1 MVYNKGLDIVG
12 DYSEFAER
20 YGLDASDVTMY
31 ADGMRKGSSAQA
43 ARALAEIGRKIIAA
57 HEDEIHSL
65 LDMRKFRK
73 PVEKA
78 LKDAFGDVDKLIDER
93 RKQVEE
99 ERNTMEASRKRADEE
114 AAARKHR
121 LDELSMLTSDEINNL
136 YMEAIENG
144 DDAVAREMLDE
155 AARRKGYGD
164 AESDYQGVG
173 AWGAPSKPD
182 YETDEARRNAVG
194 EDSPDLN
201 VEDMAAGY
209 SNQPQDIFVHPE
221 KYSQGL
227 STSKESGKAIQ
238 TAIDDIRSGKKDVK
252 VKVYR
257 AVPTTVKEDKLRN
270 GDWVTPSKEYAEIH
284 GNNRLDGMYRIIEDE
299 VPASELWWDSND
311 VNEWGY
317 DNGKS
322 YRYKN
327 VKNNRKLDDLV
338 TRDDKGN
345 VIPPSKRFNQRKA
358 DERYHRG
365 VEVKNPSKA
374 EVVLRDAV
382 IERLRERGMD
392 VITDVAEGQRVLD
405 AANGKVRQMS
415 FGDAYDYDA
424 YPLGRV
430 EPNLAEKEVA
440 VVEADV
446 NHGFANYKK
455 AKAWAK
461 QHVSKVY
468 NDEES
473 GGKGEV
479 RISNAAIDKFMSQSA
494 IDKSDS
500 KDVHMAVLKVLPEVL
515 KSSIDVETH
524 PDFLKGEDGKRRAE
538 NGMNKDVLVHRCYG
552 AVSFDGKPYRVKMT
566 LKEDPRDVS
575 FPHVTHSYEAT
586 KIELLAGTW
595 ENHEGPSPN
604 TNNSISAAKLLK
616 NVGMSYNSSEKV
628 LDASKKRSDGAA
640 LTSRKD
646 GDVHYFRTANGEAYG
661 FTVGGK
667 IYVDPRIA
675 TSETPVHEYAHLWAS
690 ALRACNPDE
699 WQNVVELM
707 KGTTVWDEVKG
718 RYPELK
724 TDDEIAD
731 EVIATYSGSRGAE
744 RLREEQRKIA
754 EGNGSVFEKVQA
766 ISALEKVKD
775 ALRKFWKGVAD
786 FLHIHYKNADEVAD
800 RVMKDLLDGVD
811 PRKMGE
817 TKDDGVRFSAKQKR
831 ALKTVSASHKGKHQP
846 TVVSSADGAKIL
858 NELERTKEKYEN
870 LSNRANT
877 FIGDVAKA
885 LGASRYGSGSEYATF
900 ETKNGDIVTIRLA
913 NHNAHVSGFDYNDK
927 DNGISIVITPKPN
940 EGITNDGIAHITE
953 FYYDSI
959 KLRRAEG
966 KPLAEIVRSI
976 KQALYSGEFKD
987 TTGLAER
994 QEVNGEDVIRY
1005 QFIGEKGAAEA
1016 DHAEEVS
1023 VRLDNLSVARKME
1036 SEQKDAKA
1044 IKMATG
1050 WERGADGKWRYE
1062 IPDLKYF
1069 GQGAAG
1075 YKKARGKQPWSKE
1088 LDGLS
1093 DRIFAGI
1100 ELSESE
1106 YQRFDELTQK
1116 EEIFKTDYLNRE
1128 KPHLADWVE
1137 NDKLFNA
1144 YPDLK
1149 RVKMVFTD
1157 QLPVNMGGWY
1167 NEREHTI
1174 VVNTNYV
1181 DDLASVLA
1189 HEVQHAIQYIEGF
1202 ARGGNPESMQER
1214 FEAAKKEW
1222 RARAWADELRYQA
1235 GEMGEHYNQVAVEK
1249 ALIDEYKEMGMDN
1262 DEWMPDK
1269 ETRMKGFN
1277 YFARGYA
1284 DRSLDADIK
1293 NFRLAE
1299 STRAGFS
1306 PYVEYTQL
1314 GGEVESRNV
1323 ERRMAMSSEERRAS
1337 LAADTEDVARED
1349 QILLMGNGAD
1359 SHHVFLSLFEQKIQN
1374 ANVSSV
1380 LDDINK
1386 VFNSRLDELLENP
1399 NQKDRVLRLGR
1410 SSEFLRNG
1418 GLADAEIVLDFD
1430 KLARK
1435 SKEGYKHEHPFDI
1448 SDIKDLPIA
1457 ISSPIAVFDN
1467 TNGKNDGRVIL
1478 TELTKDDRNFIVAVK
1493 ASTQRR
1499 KGGVVLEVNQITTLF
1514 PKDAKGLVHWF
1525 CSGKATN
1532 IDKGKA
1538 LRFIEALPN
1547 HPGTTIKA
1555 EELISAAKVVKDFV
1569 NSKALQEKVD
1579 EDAGMKFRLLDD
1591 DDPKAMELEALPD
1604 SELMA
1609 VYRNVQVFEDDA
1621 LGSPMAFTDA
1631 ETGERRTLEGRRW
1644 NYSVPPKVE
1653 LTEEQQRK
1661 LDELNKNGYIMV
1673 DGKKSTELQITDGLK
1688 FVKPKTKESQLQYFL
1703 KKNPEDKGLW
1713 AAYDPYDHAI
1723 ETPLNTQFGEAYKRP
1738 NLVVVRS
1745 FIPKSE
1751 IDEPFHADYALLP
1764 TGAHQWNN
1772 GRTLYLSRWSKID
1785 KVLSREEEAKLI
1797 DEYWKKHPGK
1807 REELKTHR
1815 DYNRFVPQVRREL
1828 EKLGYRFEF
1837 NGKELTPE
1845 ESLALD
1851 KQNWESRDV
1860 IPGREGHIPF
1870 VSNEDIARINAKMA
1884 GKWFG
1889 EPKEAM
1895 ENAMIERV
1903 TELSERLH
1911 TPVRIIR
1918 TEEELAA
1925 LPSMRQRRMKGSFN
1939 TLTGEVTIVVPNNAN
1954 MADIENTF
1962 VHEVVGHDGLRVL
1975 FPDEAKLNN
1984 ALDELYRVSV
1994 DEIRGTIDRMAQQ
2007 MYDAE
2012 VNRIC
2017 ESKRRE
2023 HDANGEDVN
2032 LSYYA
2037 DMAAAHAE
2045 ADKKREQFRRD
2056 ATEEYGANL
2065 AGRIGEKGFEKM
2077 STEELTFW
2085 GKLTAMFQKAL
2096 DKLLDGLNIP
2106 GKRRWGDKDWA
2117 FVLHEAYKRKK
2128 NGGRSTVFDAADTEV
2143 MRRKTGFGETK
2154 FSDGTVRDKRSD
2166 GLDKVNERFNE
2177 QLGTLTEK
2185 NADSVVFSLG
2195 LPSAVLKSAGVEN
2208 KPMKLYGNKVM
2219 RKMRKHG
2226 FALEELRDLPRA
2238 VADPIAVFNNYG
2250 KDGNRSIL
2258 TELHTANGNFLVTI
2272 GLGKGKD
2279 DIDFN
2284 IVSSVFG
2291 KDDDNIVDWLNRD
2304 LATYISKEKALN
2316 YLHHSALRAVTSDG
2330 PRLSTAA
2337 KVVKNFVNPKVF
2349 DENIANDG
2357 IIFRDGGD
2365 IEVRNVQNRMVMSLE
2380 DRRPRTLSLE
2390 DREAGSV
2397 MVDHLRSMGIIVS
2410 TDNQENRR
2418 VLKNA
2423 SKDHSEIGKVRH
2435 FKTEQGESYGFAYK
2449 GKIHLDLRKIDA
2461 ELPLHEYAHLWCASL
2476 RRINPD
2482 SWNNVVEMLKQDGDT
2497 WQFITVSYLELQ
2509 NDDDIAEE
2517 VIAHYSGKRGA
2528 EKLKAELQRMSQRD
2542 DNYASRWGNIY
2553 QNISKAIQDFWKHI
2567 GDSLNFHYENKEDL
2581 ADQILNDFAKEV
2593 NPLQKVEKWLKER
2606 DRKYGDYVAAGDTEK
2621 AQQLFT
2627 AALHEHVGNG
2637 ITPYIAVGG
2646 YRGKMDQLARSVK
2659 SGEDPV
2665 LQMQAINKAADLM
2678 TPLISSYTPD
2688 KAVLVPTPSHT
2699 GAANDML
2706 ALANAISER
2715 TGIQV
2720 ADVLRSAP
2728 RESQYKVKKETG
2740 KPLSSVELG
2749 IRKDGDIPDGKL
2761 PIIVDNVVGSGNTAK
2776 ACVDALG
2783 SGIVLAVAS
2792 AVTLNRH
2799 VSSLK
2804 SAAPILYDKDQNL
2817 IPLSKRFEFKN
2828 HYTVPHDQMSVNEPI
2843 PYQEPDIIQGLE
2855 SYDTKDIRAYVQNS
2869 VQEVLDIEYP
2879 EEDIYIKQIT
2889 IIGSRTRGEG
2899 REDSD
2904 LDILLEYGG
2913 DDVRE
2918 DDLFNVLN
2926 NEENKITLEGI
2937 EFDINPI
2944 NAKRSLNTAQWLARD
2959 ARWREEDI
2967 KMKVSYKNNTDME
2980 SKVVGQQVQ
2989 TKQQELLKFYTDLK
3003 SVCENELVLLRQ
3015 KSFIE
3020 AFGHDAELTSKM
3032 FSVPLYER
3040 TIGED
3045 KVSFAMVP
3053 KDKYIDML
3061 EDIDVDLR
3069 IVSDPIQ
3076 EELLEDIRPTIV
3088 EVSNNQPQ
3096 QAERPY
3102 HIVVGTDNRPG
3113 GVEGEYHVHF
3123 PQPLAN
3129 VSFEDFKKL
3138 AENMGGTARMMN
3150 DEPWADFYGEEDAI
3164 KFADKAQELNVDRI
3178 AEQRD
3183 DTLSVSQIKISNW
3196 ENLDYTKYIIP
3207 EGVNVENA
3215 SVTRIPPKDGE
3226 KWAKFVI
3233 SADVNGKHYSHDMWG
3248 NDIKAFYE
3256 KDENKKRTNRVTLD
3270 QLVAKYFGKQFADSM
3285 SIGSVQEAE
3294 HVLAEQKDDKKQAI
3308 EGQEQKQQAQ
3318 VDKEKGA
3325 AERKAADEKKAQEES
3340 AKKKAE
3346 EEKKN
3351 DKKEKIP
3358 AVVLQT
3364 TLLIGALASAKAH
3377 DGKWLNRGGKLFP
3390 NFVQKGQVVSP
3401 FNALMMALHSD
3412 ANGYKTNTYTTFNG
3426 ARTGGYSVKGG
3437 ESGLPFNWYNW
3448 DKYVNRFNSK
3458 EIISKESYEKLPA
3471 EEKELFKVLRSKE
3484 ERSIFNIDQTTMPQ
3498 IKVSDYNTIVEEQ
3511 EKEQPKLQQPSE
3523 SDETKAAVVAMTPM
3537 LKQFYDLKGKHPDA
3551 VLLFRRGD
3559 FYETYSQDAEKAS
3572 KILGITLTKSS
3583 HTKDADGKPL
3593 AMAGFPY
3600 HALDTYLPK
3609 LIRAGERVAIC
3620 DQLDDFSQK
3629 ERCGV
3634 SEIIYAKGSEL
3645 VTALSKHENV
3655 VLDPYRE
3662 TGYDS
3667 EKGILHFNQKRVSPM
3682 GQEVST
3688 AISRLNDTYRASVG
3702 YTGEAT
3708 RLNRGGSAKLL
3719 PEDTQKYDRLVQE
3732 LAAGVMMS
3740 RHGYPATLSKE
3751 NMDLVPYW
3759 ERELKESPVLMDLIE
3774 RDVNRAVEVLDKIK
3788 NGETVDYSAIRGE
3801 KAFDAARPKLYTIAS
3816 ELAAIPNANTKEVV
3830 IVKDSQ
3836 KKSAAVILPAGASL
3850 EVNNEVPGMNKNRFV
3865 IALRKQGFDDVQFYN
3880 AGGALGLNQSNEFFA
3895 DKTVEI
3901 AKLKQYEIITI
3912 ESIDLTEEI
3921 ERTSK
3926 VDIEKVSITRDDKN
3940 NPLLYVKPTDGESF
3954 TVYPEPADVKTFFQ
3968 AFRTQE
3974 FDSVR
3979 ESLGQKYYS
3988 LVLRH
3993 PDLKRNVLMP
4003 DISEDI
4009 DLSRITKVNITKDKY
4024 KENTTIIFATID
4036 GESQKPVELSKLQA
4050 QRFWLVDDQDMY
4062 KLAIAAQIWQEK
4074 LNVNQGQSEDGQ
4086 AQFRDNHEGSVVG
4099 SGSSAV
4105 EAKASS
4111 EKEECQEKKSGRL
4124 HL

>member
-155 AARRKGYGD
+155 FARRKGYGD

-182 YETDEARRNAVG
+182 YETDEARRNAAG
-194 EDSPDLN
+194 KDSPDLN

-227 STSKESGKAIQ
+227 PTSKESGKAIQ

-604 TNNSISAAKLLK
+604 TNNSISVAKLLK

-690 ALRACNPDE
+690 ALRACNSDE

-707 KGTTVWDEVKG
+707 KGTTVWNEVKG

-724 TDDEIAD
+724 SDDEIAD
-731 EVIATYSGSRGAE
+731 EVIATYSGRRGAE
-744 RLREEQRKIA
+744 RLRAEQRRIA
-754 EGNGSVFEKVQA
+754 DGNGDVIERAES
-766 ISALEKVKD
+766 ISALEMVKQ

-786 FLHIHYKNADEVAD
+786 FLHIHYTSAEEVAD
-800 RVMKDLLDGVD
+800 HVMKDLLDGVD

-817 TKDDGVRFSAKQKR
+817 TKDGGLRFSAKQKR

-1062 IPDLKYF
+1062 IPDLKSF

-1106 YQRFDELTQK
+1106 YQRFDELTLK

-1284 DRSLDADIK
+1284 DRSMDADIK

-1299 STRAGFS
+1299 STRGDFR
-1306 PYVEYTQL
+1306 PYVEYTRL

-1349 QILLMGNGAD
+1349 QIFLMGNGAD
-1359 SHHVFLSLFEQKIQN
+1359 PHHVFLSLFEQKIQN

-1410 SSEFLRNG
+1410 SSEFLMNG

-1579 EDAGMKFRLLDD
+1579 EDAGMKFRLLDA

-1604 SELMA
+1604 SELVQ

-1797 DEYWKKHPGK
+1797 DEYWKKHLGK

-1918 TEEELAA
+1918 TEEELTA

-1954 MADIENTF
+1954 MTDIENTF

-1975 FPDEAKLNN
+1975 FPDEVKLNN

-2128 NGGRSTVFDAADTEV
+2128 NGGRPTVFDAADTEV
-2143 MRRKTGFGETK
+2143 MRRKTGFGDTK
-2154 FSDGTVRDKRSD
+2154 FSDGKREQ
-2166 GLDKVNERFNE
+2166 LTANERFNSELTRYQNGNME
-2177 QLGTLTEK
+2177 QDEMLHLGKPQGVMRAFLPNLPIVMRQRILKKGSVKKHNVDVAALANMPKHLSNPIFVFQRSDNALGVLTEIQDRDGKNVCVAIELNRQIQNGGEILEVNDIRSVHGRNVADIVYPIVQNGTLK
-2185 NADSVVFSLG
+2185 WVD
-2195 LPSAVLKSAGVEN
+2195 K
-2208 KPMKLYGNKVM
+2208 
-2219 RKMRKHG
+2219 
-2226 FALEELRDLPRA
+2226 
-2238 VADPIAVFNNYG
+2238 
-2250 KDGNRSIL
+2250 
-2258 TELHTANGNFLVTI
+2258 
-2272 GLGKGKD
+2272 GKGLAYLSFASRYVQQV
-2279 DIDFN
+2279 ID
-2284 IVSSVFG
+2284 
-2291 KDDDNIVDWLNRD
+2291 KQDLN
-2304 LATYISKEKALN
+2304 
-2316 YLHHSALRAVTSDG
+2316 
-2330 PRLSTAA
+2330 TAA
-2337 KVVKNFVNPKVF
+2337 KIVKNFVNPKVF
-2349 DENIANDG
+2349 DENIADDG
-2357 IIFRDGGD
+2357 IIFRDSGD

-2380 DRRPRTLSLE
+2380 DRRPRILSLE
-2390 DREAGSV
+2390 DREAGSA

-2482 SWNNVVEMLKQDGDT
+2482 NWNSIIEMLKQDGDT
-2497 WQFITVSYLELQ
+2497 WQFITVSYPELQ
-2509 NDDDIAEE
+2509 NDSDIAEE

-2528 EKLKAELQRMSQRD
+2528 EKLKAELQRMTPRD
-2542 DNYASRWGNIY
+2542 GNYASRWGNIF
-2553 QNISKAIQDFWKHI
+2553 QNISKVVQDFWKHI
-2567 GDSLNFHYENKEDL
+2567 GDSLNYHYENKEDL
-2581 ADQILNDFAKEV
+2581 ADQILNDFTQEV
-2593 NPLQKVEKWLKER
+2593 NPIQKVEKWLKER
-2606 DRKYGDYVAAGDTEK
+2606 DRKYSDFVAAGDTEK
-2621 AQQLFT
+2621 AQQLFD
-2627 AALHEHVGNG
+2627 AALHEHIGNG
-2637 ITPYIAVGG
+2637 ITPYIVVGG
-2646 YRGKMDQLARSVK
+2646 YRGNMDQLARRVK
-2659 SGEDPV
+2659 TGEDTV
-2665 LQMQAINKAADLM
+2665 VQMQAINEAADLM
-2678 TPLISSYTPD
+2678 TPLISSYAPD
-2688 KAVLVPTPSHT
+2688 KAVLVPAPSHS
-2699 GAANDML
+2699 GVASDML
-2706 ALANAISER
+2706 SLANAISER
-2715 TGIQV
+2715 TGIEV

-2740 KPLSSVELG
+2740 KPLSSVQLG
-2749 IRKDGDIPDGKL
+2749 IRKDGELPDGKL
-2761 PIIVDNVVGSGNTAK
+2761 PIVVDNVVGSGNTAK
-2776 ACVDALG
+2776 ACIDALG
-2783 SGIVLAVAS
+2783 GGIVLAVAS

-2926 NEENKITLEGI
+2926 NEENKITLEGDVTPKSWTVYLI
-2937 EFDINPI
+2937 CFD
-2944 NAKRSLNTAQWLARD
+2944 
-2959 ARWREEDI
+2959 
-2967 KMKVSYKNNTDME
+2967 
-2980 SKVVGQQVQ
+2980 
-2989 TKQQELLKFYTDLK
+2989 
-3003 SVCENELVLLRQ
+3003 
-3015 KSFIE
+3015 
-3020 AFGHDAELTSKM
+3020 
-3032 FSVPLYER
+3032 
-3040 TIGED
+3040 
-3045 KVSFAMVP
+3045 
-3053 KDKYIDML
+3053 
-3061 EDIDVDLR
+3061 
-3069 IVSDPIQ
+3069 
-3076 EELLEDIRPTIV
+3076 
-3088 EVSNNQPQ
+3088 
-3096 QAERPY
+3096 
-3102 HIVVGTDNRPG
+3102 
-3113 GVEGEYHVHF
+3113 
-3123 PQPLAN
+3123 
-3129 VSFEDFKKL
+3129 
-3138 AENMGGTARMMN
+3138 
-3150 DEPWADFYGEEDAI
+3150 
-3164 KFADKAQELNVDRI
+3164 
-3178 AEQRD
+3178 
-3183 DTLSVSQIKISNW
+3183 
-3196 ENLDYTKYIIP
+3196 
-3207 EGVNVENA
+3207 
-3215 SVTRIPPKDGE
+3215 
-3226 KWAKFVI
+3226 
-3233 SADVNGKHYSHDMWG
+3233 
-3248 NDIKAFYE
+3248 
-3256 KDENKKRTNRVTLD
+3256 
-3270 QLVAKYFGKQFADSM
+3270 
-3285 SIGSVQEAE
+3285 
-3294 HVLAEQKDDKKQAI
+3294 
-3308 EGQEQKQQAQ
+3308 
-3318 VDKEKGA
+3318 
-3325 AERKAADEKKAQEES
+3325 
-3340 AKKKAE
+3340 
-3346 EEKKN
+3346 
-3351 DKKEKIP
+3351 
-3358 AVVLQT
+3358 
-3364 TLLIGALASAKAH
+3364 
-3377 DGKWLNRGGKLFP
+3377 
-3390 NFVQKGQVVSP
+3390 VVSC
-3401 FNALMMALHSD
+3401 
-3412 ANGYKTNTYTTFNG
+3412 
-3426 ARTGGYSVKGG
+3426 
-3437 ESGLPFNWYNW
+3437 
-3448 DKYVNRFNSK
+3448 
-3458 EIISKESYEKLPA
+3458 
-3471 EEKELFKVLRSKE
+3471 
-3484 ERSIFNIDQTTMPQ
+3484 
-3498 IKVSDYNTIVEEQ
+3498 IV
-3511 EKEQPKLQQPSE
+3511 
-3523 SDETKAAVVAMTPM
+3523 
-3537 LKQFYDLKGKHPDA
+3537 
-3551 VLLFRRGD
+3551 
-3559 FYETYSQDAEKAS
+3559 QDS
-3572 KILGITLTKSS
+3572 C
-3583 HTKDADGKPL
+3583 
-3593 AMAGFPY
+3593 
-3600 HALDTYLPK
+3600 
-3609 LIRAGERVAIC
+3609 RA
-3620 DQLDDFSQK
+3620 
-3629 ERCGV
+3629 
-3634 SEIIYAKGSEL
+3634 
-3645 VTALSKHENV
+3645 
-3655 VLDPYRE
+3655 
-3662 TGYDS
+3662 
-3667 EKGILHFNQKRVSPM
+3667 
-3682 GQEVST
+3682 
-3688 AISRLNDTYRASVG
+3688 
-3702 YTGEAT
+3702 
-3708 RLNRGGSAKLL
+3708 
-3719 PEDTQKYDRLVQE
+3719 
-3732 LAAGVMMS
+3732 
-3740 RHGYPATLSKE
+3740 
-3751 NMDLVPYW
+3751 
-3759 ERELKESPVLMDLIE
+3759 
-3774 RDVNRAVEVLDKIK
+3774 
-3788 NGETVDYSAIRGE
+3788 
-3801 KAFDAARPKLYTIAS
+3801 
-3816 ELAAIPNANTKEVV
+3816 
-3830 IVKDSQ
+3830 
-3836 KKSAAVILPAGASL
+3836 
-3850 EVNNEVPGMNKNRFV
+3850 
-3865 IALRKQGFDDVQFYN
+3865 
-3880 AGGALGLNQSNEFFA
+3880 
-3895 DKTVEI
+3895 
-3901 AKLKQYEIITI
+3901 
-3912 ESIDLTEEI
+3912 
-3921 ERTSK
+3921 
-3926 VDIEKVSITRDDKN
+3926 
-3940 NPLLYVKPTDGESF
+3940 
-3954 TVYPEPADVKTFFQ
+3954 
-3968 AFRTQE
+3968 
-3974 FDSVR
+3974 
-3979 ESLGQKYYS
+3979 
-3988 LVLRH
+3988 
-3993 PDLKRNVLMP
+3993 
-4003 DISEDI
+4003 
-4009 DLSRITKVNITKDKY
+4009 
-4024 KENTTIIFATID
+4024 
-4036 GESQKPVELSKLQA
+4036 
-4050 QRFWLVDDQDMY
+4050 
-4062 KLAIAAQIWQEK
+4062 
-4074 LNVNQGQSEDGQ
+4074 
-4086 AQFRDNHEGSVVG
+4086 
-4099 SGSSAV
+4099 
-4105 EAKASS
+4105 
-4111 EKEECQEKKSGRL
+4111 
-4124 HL
+4124 

>member
-20 YGLDASDVTMY
+20 YGLDTSDVTMY

-155 AARRKGYGD
+155 FARRKGYGD

-707 KGTTVWDEVKG
+707 KGTTVWNEVKG

-724 TDDEIAD
+724 SDDEIAD
-731 EVIATYSGSRGAE
+731 EVIATYSGRRGAE
-744 RLREEQRKIA
+744 RLRAEQRRIA
-754 EGNGSVFEKVQA
+754 DGNGDVIEKA
-766 ISALEKVKD
+766 ESISALETVKQ
-775 ALRKFWKGVAD
+775 ALEKFWKCVAD
-786 FLHIHYKNADEVAD
+786 FLHIHYTSAEEVAD
-800 RVMKDLLDGVD
+800 HVMKDLLDGVD

-817 TKDDGVRFSAKQKR
+817 TKDGGLRFNAKQKR
-831 ALKTVSASHKGKHQP
+831 ALKTVSASYKGKHQP
-846 TVVSSADGAKIL
+846 
-858 NELERTKEKYEN
+858 
-870 LSNRANT
+870 
-877 FIGDVAKA
+877 
-885 LGASRYGSGSEYATF
+885 
-900 ETKNGDIVTIRLA
+900 
-913 NHNAHVSGFDYNDK
+913 
-927 DNGISIVITPKPN
+927 
-940 EGITNDGIAHITE
+940 
-953 FYYDSI
+953 
-959 KLRRAEG
+959 
-966 KPLAEIVRSI
+966 
-976 KQALYSGEFKD
+976 
-987 TTGLAER
+987 
-994 QEVNGEDVIRY
+994 
-1005 QFIGEKGAAEA
+1005 
-1016 DHAEEVS
+1016 
-1023 VRLDNLSVARKME
+1023 
-1036 SEQKDAKA
+1036 
-1044 IKMATG
+1044 
-1050 WERGADGKWRYE
+1050 
-1062 IPDLKYF
+1062 
-1069 GQGAAG
+1069 
-1075 YKKARGKQPWSKE
+1075 
-1088 LDGLS
+1088 
-1093 DRIFAGI
+1093 
-1100 ELSESE
+1100 
-1106 YQRFDELTQK
+1106 
-1116 EEIFKTDYLNRE
+1116 
-1128 KPHLADWVE
+1128 
-1137 NDKLFNA
+1137 
-1144 YPDLK
+1144 
-1149 RVKMVFTD
+1149 
-1157 QLPVNMGGWY
+1157 
-1167 NEREHTI
+1167 
-1174 VVNTNYV
+1174 
-1181 DDLASVLA
+1181 
-1189 HEVQHAIQYIEGF
+1189 
-1202 ARGGNPESMQER
+1202 
-1214 FEAAKKEW
+1214 
-1222 RARAWADELRYQA
+1222 
-1235 GEMGEHYNQVAVEK
+1235 
-1249 ALIDEYKEMGMDN
+1249 
-1262 DEWMPDK
+1262 
-1269 ETRMKGFN
+1269 
-1277 YFARGYA
+1277 
-1284 DRSLDADIK
+1284 
-1293 NFRLAE
+1293 
-1299 STRAGFS
+1299 
-1306 PYVEYTQL
+1306 
-1314 GGEVESRNV
+1314 
-1323 ERRMAMSSEERRAS
+1323 
-1337 LAADTEDVARED
+1337 
-1349 QILLMGNGAD
+1349 
-1359 SHHVFLSLFEQKIQN
+1359 
-1374 ANVSSV
+1374 
-1380 LDDINK
+1380 
-1386 VFNSRLDELLENP
+1386 
-1399 NQKDRVLRLGR
+1399 
-1410 SSEFLRNG
+1410 
-1418 GLADAEIVLDFD
+1418 
-1430 KLARK
+1430 
-1435 SKEGYKHEHPFDI
+1435 
-1448 SDIKDLPIA
+1448 
-1457 ISSPIAVFDN
+1457 
-1467 TNGKNDGRVIL
+1467 
-1478 TELTKDDRNFIVAVK
+1478 
-1493 ASTQRR
+1493 
-1499 KGGVVLEVNQITTLF
+1499 
-1514 PKDAKGLVHWF
+1514 
-1525 CSGKATN
+1525 
-1532 IDKGKA
+1532 
-1538 LRFIEALPN
+1538 
-1547 HPGTTIKA
+1547 
-1555 EELISAAKVVKDFV
+1555 
-1569 NSKALQEKVD
+1569 
-1579 EDAGMKFRLLDD
+1579 
-1591 DDPKAMELEALPD
+1591 
-1604 SELMA
+1604 
-1609 VYRNVQVFEDDA
+1609 
-1621 LGSPMAFTDA
+1621 
-1631 ETGERRTLEGRRW
+1631 
-1644 NYSVPPKVE
+1644 
-1653 LTEEQQRK
+1653 
-1661 LDELNKNGYIMV
+1661 
-1673 DGKKSTELQITDGLK
+1673 
-1688 FVKPKTKESQLQYFL
+1688 
-1703 KKNPEDKGLW
+1703 
-1713 AAYDPYDHAI
+1713 
-1723 ETPLNTQFGEAYKRP
+1723 
-1738 NLVVVRS
+1738 
-1745 FIPKSE
+1745 
-1751 IDEPFHADYALLP
+1751 
-1764 TGAHQWNN
+1764 
-1772 GRTLYLSRWSKID
+1772 
-1785 KVLSREEEAKLI
+1785 
-1797 DEYWKKHPGK
+1797 
-1807 REELKTHR
+1807 
-1815 DYNRFVPQVRREL
+1815 
-1828 EKLGYRFEF
+1828 
-1837 NGKELTPE
+1837 
-1845 ESLALD
+1845 
-1851 KQNWESRDV
+1851 
-1860 IPGREGHIPF
+1860 
-1870 VSNEDIARINAKMA
+1870 
-1884 GKWFG
+1884 
-1889 EPKEAM
+1889 
-1895 ENAMIERV
+1895 
-1903 TELSERLH
+1903 
-1911 TPVRIIR
+1911 
-1918 TEEELAA
+1918 
-1925 LPSMRQRRMKGSFN
+1925 
-1939 TLTGEVTIVVPNNAN
+1939 
-1954 MADIENTF
+1954 
-1962 VHEVVGHDGLRVL
+1962 
-1975 FPDEAKLNN
+1975 
-1984 ALDELYRVSV
+1984 
-1994 DEIRGTIDRMAQQ
+1994 
-2007 MYDAE
+2007 
-2012 VNRIC
+2012 
-2017 ESKRRE
+2017 
-2023 HDANGEDVN
+2023 
-2032 LSYYA
+2032 
-2037 DMAAAHAE
+2037 
-2045 ADKKREQFRRD
+2045 
-2056 ATEEYGANL
+2056 
-2065 AGRIGEKGFEKM
+2065 
-2077 STEELTFW
+2077 
-2085 GKLTAMFQKAL
+2085 
-2096 DKLLDGLNIP
+2096 
-2106 GKRRWGDKDWA
+2106 
-2117 FVLHEAYKRKK
+2117 
-2128 NGGRSTVFDAADTEV
+2128 TVFDAADTEV
-2143 MRRKTGFGETK
+2143 MRRNTGFGETK

-2337 KVVKNFVNPKVF
+2337 KVVKNFVNPKVS
-2349 DENIANDG
+2349 DENIADEG
-2357 IIFRDGGD
+2357 IIFRDGG
-2365 IEVRNVQNRMVMSLE
+2365 EVEAHNVQNRIGMSLNE
-2380 DRRPRTLSLE
+2380 RRPRTLSIE
-2390 DREAGSV
+2390 DREAGSA

-2410 TDNQENRR
+2410 TDNQANRR

-2423 SKDHSEIGKVRH
+2423 SKDHSEAGKVRH
-2435 FKTEQGESYGFAYK
+2435 FKTEQGESYGFSYK

-2497 WQFITVSYLELQ
+2497 WQFITVSYPELQ

-2665 LQMQAINKAADLM
+2665 LQMRAINKAADLM

-2804 SAAPILYDKDQNL
+2804 NAAPILYDKDQDL

-2828 HYTVPHDQMSVNEPI
+2828 HYTAPLDQMFVNEPI

-2879 EEDIYIKQIT
+2879 EKDIYIKQIT

-2980 SKVVGQQVQ
+2980 SKVVGQQMQ

-3123 PQPLAN
+3123 SQPLAN

-3364 TLLIGALASAKAH
+3364 TLLIGALASAKEH

-3511 EKEQPKLQQPSE
+3511 EKEQPKLQQSSE
-3523 SDETKAAVVAMTPM
+3523 SGETKAAVVAMTPM

-3629 ERCGV
+3629 ERYGV

-3850 EVNNEVPGMNKNRFV
+3850 EVNNEVPGLNKNRFV

-4111 EKEECQEKKSGRL
+4111 EEEKCQEKKSGRL